1 MVNKKGVIMKKL
13 LIVMISLA
21 LAGTVSAQRFS
32 HGGGVY
38 YHPRVIVT
46 GGFYP
51 YYGFGFGPFYPYSPY
66 GYGYGYGYN
75 RPSKM
80 AMQIVDVKND
90 YKDKIW
96 SAKHDTSLTRKERR
110 MKVHELKVQRDNAIE
125 DIKRNYYKH

>member
-1 MVNKKGVIMKKL
+1 MKKL

-21 LAGTVSAQRFS
+21 LAGSVSAQRFG

-51 YYGFGFGPFYPYSPY
+51 YYGLGFGFGPFYPYYPY
-66 GYGYGYGYN
+66 GYSYN

-80 AMQIVDVKND
+80 AMQIADIKND

-110 MKVHELKVQRDNAIE
+110 MKVHELKVERDNAIN
-125 DIKRNYYKH
+125 DLKRNYYKN